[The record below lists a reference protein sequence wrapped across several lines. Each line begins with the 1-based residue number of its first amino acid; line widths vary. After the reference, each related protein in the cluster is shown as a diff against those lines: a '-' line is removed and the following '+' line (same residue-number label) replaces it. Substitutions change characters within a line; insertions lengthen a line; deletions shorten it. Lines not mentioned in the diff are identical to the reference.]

1 MMMMVWKERQ
11 WDKCHAQELPF
22 FDATQDYIVHL
33 TKYSPGKCFSY
44 APQLL
49 LLPSSLKENFP
60 TDLLK
65 LSELSL
71 FYPFKIYSRVELP
84 LLLSL
89 QVTNKNTLKKFPEK
103 AWIFSIALPTFHA
116 IRVQGWDYFAW
127 NLLHFIITLR
137 VHSRERLVRVEREH
151 DITTPIWATAECVW
165 GFSPLRKR
173 EIITSTA
180 DARTRFTL
188 KKSFRCC
195 HFTL

>member
-1 MMMMVWKERQ
+1 MSCSRAPILWCYPRLHCALNQIFSRKVFLSSTP
-11 WDKCHAQELPF
+11 AQEE
-22 FDATQDYIVHL
+22 
-33 TKYSPGKCFSY
+33 
-44 APQLL
+44 
-49 LLPSSLKENFP
+49 ENFP

-151 DITTPIWATAECVW
+151 DITTPIWAAAECVW